1 MLEIEIK
8 KLNQMEILEVS
19 NFIYNIFDIK
29 DKCNFYKKNLHY
41 CINPRVL
48 IAKINEEIVGHILIH
63 EKYDSKKDK
72 KIFYLDFICVKE
84 NMRGNGICSKMLK
97 KIEELANLENIS
109 YIEFTSNNKRIS
121 AHKCYLK
128 NEYKQKESTIFIKD
142 IV

>member
-48 IAKINEEIVGHILIH
+48 IAKINEEIEVI
-63 EKYDSKKDK
+63 Y
-72 KIFYLDFICVKE
+72 
-84 NMRGNGICSKMLK
+84 
-97 KIEELANLENIS
+97 
-109 YIEFTSNNKRIS
+109 
-121 AHKCYLK
+121 
-128 NEYKQKESTIFIKD
+128 
-142 IV
+142 